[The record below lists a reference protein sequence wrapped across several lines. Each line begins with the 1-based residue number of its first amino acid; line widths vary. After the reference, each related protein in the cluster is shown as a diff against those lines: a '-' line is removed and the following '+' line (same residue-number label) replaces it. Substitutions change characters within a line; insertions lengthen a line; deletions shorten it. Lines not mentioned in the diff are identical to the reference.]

1 MDLHKNLTELGI
13 EPSKLSEEPK
23 DHIAFLIGIMH
34 GLITGI
40 VGGGVDLERQ
50 KAFFMRHSNIATIFL
65 IKNRLVNRIIATQNH
80 PPIITI
86 HLEWANRRRGLRV
99 AGIAPQCYSAAR
111 ATAALFSILT
121 AQNLNSGILPMG
133 SS

>member
-1 MDLHKNLTELGI
+1 LLYLQNPPLDLRKNLTELGI

-40 VGGGVDLERQ
+40 FGGGVDLERHQ
-50 KAFFMRHSNIATIFL
+50 AFFMRHSNIATILL

-80 PPIITI
+80 S
-86 HLEWANRRRGLRV
+86 HSFG
-99 AGIAPQCYSAAR
+99 
-111 ATAALFSILT
+111 
-121 AQNLNSGILPMG
+121 MG
-133 SS
+133 